1 MWGVSRWQQFQH
13 STIWF
18 RIYDSHRTA
27 FNLFTIRQSAV
38 LASGA
43 SWLPNRDLERCDK
56 WSYYHAVG
64 ASSIAPQLYVCSRP
78 LVSGAPQQRF
88 RARCNKDHFLKQ
100 LMDGQ
105 SSRHEDKT
113 YCTGKW
119 IQGQRRGQ
127 TNFMSKRHRHR
138 WHSLL
143 VQSTTLTFWRRITV
157 SAPANMFKT
166 QCPCTSV
173 TYA

>member
-64 ASSIAPQLYVCSRP
+64 ASSITPQLYVCSRP
-78 LVSGAPQQRF
+78 LVSLEPHSKGSEQGVIKIISSNNWWMV
-88 RARCNKDHFLKQ
+88 RAAGMKTRPIAQGSGSKDNA
-100 LMDGQ
+100 
-105 SSRHEDKT
+105 EDKQIS
-113 YCTGKW
+113 C
-119 IQGQRRGQ
+119 QRG
-127 TNFMSKRHRHR
+127 TDIGGIVCWCSPPH
-138 WHSLL
+138 WH
-143 VQSTTLTFWRRITV
+143 FEG
-157 SAPANMFKT
+157 A
-166 QCPCTSV
+166 
-173 TYA
+173 